1 MQVTARSIITETL
14 SVAESTGHPVVPVRT
29 LIDACAIFG
38 FSANTVRVTL
48 VKMRADGTVESSE
61 RGTYELGEK
70 SRELSQRIMGWR
82 NVSDRTVPWDGSWVA
97 VYVGHLTRSD
107 RPALGRRTR
116 ALRLLGFRELEE
128 GLFVRPNNFRGG
140 VAEVRSA
147 LERLGVEPNA
157 VCSRMDELSGRDN
170 VRALNLWDATATMTG
185 YRDLRDQLEESLR
198 ARESQPL
205 VEAVREA
212 FLLGREVIRW
222 VTLDP
227 LLPAEMAPTE
237 ERDDLVEAMREYD
250 ETGRVLWWRHMK
262 LAADEVAA

>member
-14 SVAESTGHPVVPVRT
+14 SVAESTGHPVVRVRM

-48 VKMRADGTVESSE
+48 VKMRADGTVDSPE
-61 RGTYELGEK
+61 RGAYQLGAK

-82 NVSDRTVPWDGSWVA
+82 NVADRLVDWDQSWVG
-97 VYVGHLTRSD
+97 VYVGHLSRSD
-107 RPALGRRTR
+107 RAALGRRTR
-116 ALRLLGFRELEE
+116 ALRLLGFRELED
-128 GLFVRPNNFRGG
+128 GLFIRPNNLKGG
-140 VAEVRSA
+140 VTEVRST

-157 VCSRMDELSGRDN
+157 VISRIDELSGHDN

-185 YRDLRDQLEESLR
+185 YRELREQLEESLR
-198 ARESQPL
+198 ARAGQPL

-237 ERDDLVEAMREYD
+237 ERDSLVEAMRNYD
-250 ETGRVLWWRHMK
+250 ETGRVLWWRYMK
-262 LAADEVAA
+262 VTADEVAA